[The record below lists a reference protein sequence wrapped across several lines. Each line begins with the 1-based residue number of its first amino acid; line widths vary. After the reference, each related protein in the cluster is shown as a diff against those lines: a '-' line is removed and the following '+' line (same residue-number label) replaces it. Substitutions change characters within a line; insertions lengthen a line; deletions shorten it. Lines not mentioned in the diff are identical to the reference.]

1 MTTPDQFGVFISGAA
16 VLFPL
21 IVGWVFVAIGDR
33 RKASQRR
40 RLSSLE
46 IYAARRARKNDTVRR
61 MRRVA
66 SEHRRS
72 NHRQ

>member
-1 MTTPDQFGVFISGAA
+1 MTAADLFGAFTLGAA

-40 RLSSLE
+40 QLSSLE
-46 IYAARRARKNDTVRR
+46 IYAARRARKNDTMRR

-72 NHRQ
+72 NHRR